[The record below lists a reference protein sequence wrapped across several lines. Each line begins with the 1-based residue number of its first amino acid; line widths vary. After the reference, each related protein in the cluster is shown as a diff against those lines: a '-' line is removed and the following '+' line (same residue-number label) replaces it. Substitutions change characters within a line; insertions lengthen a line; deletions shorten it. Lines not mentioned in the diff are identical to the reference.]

1 LSTTEV
7 WAWVPWT
14 LLALAALG
22 AIAPMVADGKPARD
36 RRRVALVVVGVAG
49 LALALGPP
57 SPIYRLAHAAVPG
70 TSSFRVPARWLLG
83 PAVALPLLAAAGIE
97 AVARARTPRLR
108 PTLVTAAAVG
118 AAGAAAIGW
127 GTGGPGWPSLA
138 LGGSAAVLTVELWA
152 LARHRTAWAPAAALV
167 VGALAFVELL
177 GANHHASV
185 RWLRMPEAGPQTA
198 SEATVAL
205 VADARPHRV
214 LSLGREN
221 VGDFAAVSRD
231 LRPNTGGYSGTRSI
245 DGYDGGLVIDRQWAK
260 AMTALTGRADF
271 DPLRMVKGNVAG
283 PFDPR
288 LWDELDTT
296 RVVAS
301 HQLSDSEVRTLLP
314 AGSAPIA
321 AGQDLTVWST
331 PSLGPVFTADGR
343 VPVGL
348 TLRRDPEDPGRLVV
362 DVPNSEAR
370 QPIVVSESMATGWTA
385 TVVSSCPS
393 LAMTAGSCP
402 SPCRT
407 AAARSCSATTSPAS
421 RRVSGSP
428 RSGVWARS
436 PC

>member
-1 LSTTEV
+1 
-7 WAWVPWT
+7 
-14 LLALAALG
+14 
-22 AIAPMVADGKPARD
+22 
-36 RRRVALVVVGVAG
+36 
-49 LALALGPP
+49 
-57 SPIYRLAHAAVPG
+57 
-70 TSSFRVPARWLLG
+70 
-83 PAVALPLLAAAGIE
+83 
-97 AVARARTPRLR
+97 
-108 PTLVTAAAVG
+108 
-118 AAGAAAIGW
+118 
-127 GTGGPGWPSLA
+127 
-138 LGGSAAVLTVELWA
+138 
-152 LARHRTAWAPAAALV
+152 
-167 VGALAFVELL
+167 
-177 GANHHASV
+177 
-185 RWLRMPEAGPQTA
+185 
-198 SEATVAL
+198 VAL

-385 TVVSSCPS
+385 TVVSGVDRGEQLP
-393 LAMTAGSCP
+393 LARHDGWLMSFTLPHGGGEVLLRYHQP
-402 SPCRT
+402 GL
-407 AAARSCSATTSPAS
+407 AA
-421 RRVSGSP
+421 
-428 RSGVWARS
+428 GVWLTALGCLGTLALLIIGRSRDRRPHPPPARRGQR
-436 PC
+436 